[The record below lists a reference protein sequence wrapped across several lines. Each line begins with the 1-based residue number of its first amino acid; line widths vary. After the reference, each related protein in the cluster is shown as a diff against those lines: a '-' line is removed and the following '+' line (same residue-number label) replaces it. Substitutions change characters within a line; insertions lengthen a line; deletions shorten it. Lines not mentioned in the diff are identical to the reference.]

1 MWRVGE
7 YARTEARPPPPSQQ
21 QSDGGGGGGNR
32 SAKKGRPQVGVGT
45 EGGRCRPFLFPA
57 LFFLALCLSSKGG
70 EGENK
75 IGPGGRFALF
85 LSHKQKGE

>member
-45 EGGRCRPFLFPA
+45 EGRCRPFLFPA
-57 LFFLALCLSSKGG
+57 LFFSRYASVRK
-70 EGENK
+70 EEREK
-75 IGPGGRFALF
+75 T
-85 LSHKQKGE
+85 K